1 MLFQGRS
8 SHGLPGGT
16 SLTFSGAL
24 LAPLLFFVPTLHESI
39 ATPVF
44 AQSAE
49 NCPVSDVILSNPLA
63 TPEVTADSGDLR
75 GFALSAKQYLE
86 SGIQMSTS
94 NPDAVQPLYF
104 ACLARTRGP
113 WNSGANYV
121 VTISTPPG
129 KTGRVVLHANDSAL
143 SGRLL
148 RDDFY
153 QELTQA
159 VGLDDNGVFTNPD
172 GDFLSGGGYA
182 LSFINFAGRRRI
194 EFIRLDIDE
203 SYFQEEIIGPGDPK
217 IKADQVVDREM
228 LKIFVEESSNYM
240 ANLIRTEGLEAF
252 DAVKVPFR
260 VNDGRWRHDS
270 VYIHILNSSGYLI
283 FHDAFPE
290 RELQN
295 RRDILRDE
303 VTGELIILQIIQAAL
318 ANLDGRHPDSDFVR
332 YHYDN
337 LADDNDSADVPKLT
351 YALARRI
358 GGNPLIFASGFY
370 QGDTIQK
377 AGRRSWLDRF
387 GSIVARL

>member
-153 QELTQA
+153 QELTQGNA
-159 VGLDDNGVFTNPD
+159 GNPR
-172 GDFLSGGGYA
+172 FKP
-182 LSFINFAGRRRI
+182 IIRRRK
-194 EFIRLDIDE
+194 LNYVIDRAF
-203 SYFQEEIIGPGDPK
+203 SGSKG
-217 IKADQVVDREM
+217 
-228 LKIFVEESSNYM
+228 
-240 ANLIRTEGLEAF
+240 LISLLNGL
-252 DAVKVPFR
+252 
-260 VNDGRWRHDS
+260 H
-270 VYIHILNSSGYLI
+270 
-283 FHDAFPE
+283 
-290 RELQN
+290 
-295 RRDILRDE
+295 
-303 VTGELIILQIIQAAL
+303 
-318 ANLDGRHPDSDFVR
+318 
-332 YHYDN
+332 
-337 LADDNDSADVPKLT
+337 
-351 YALARRI
+351 
-358 GGNPLIFASGFY
+358 
-370 QGDTIQK
+370 
-377 AGRRSWLDRF
+377 
-387 GSIVARL
+387 GS